1 MLTVRTPRQLF
12 GQRLREIR
20 EEKGLSQE
28 GLAELLNGHRNY
40 IGRLERGETNPSF
53 DYIVKVAKALKVK
66 PATLLELIS

>member
-1 MLTVRTPRQLF
+1 MLTVRSPRQLF

-20 EEKGLSQE
+20 EAKGISQE
-28 GLAELLNGHRNY
+28 RLAEMVEGHRNY

-66 PATLLELIS
+66 PAMLFELIP